1 MKRCPY
7 AAMIIAILVAIL
19 FSTQFAGAARAAVA
33 PGAGAGSAGGPG
45 ASVDARISPAP
56 VTADGIP
63 RTMGALRS
71 PSEAKTRMLAHSDS
85 MSALSALPAARDLT
99 ISNLPVGSQG
109 SQSSCVGWAVGYYYK
124 TYQEAREHGWDVS
137 KAGRDFSPSW
147 VYNQICGGRDEG
159 ATFGKAFQLLKDE
172 GAVDISEFPY
182 SADDW
187 TTQPD
192 SRDRQAAKPYRI
204 ADYAALWYDTG
215 GSDVNLIKARIA
227 SGQPVVLGI
236 PVYNSFYSCS
246 GDWVSTPAAGESKYG
261 DHAVCAVGY
270 DDRAGG
276 GKGGIKIANSWG
288 GNWGDKGYTYL
299 SYSFISAYCWEA
311 WVTTDRASD
320 TPVIRGMS
328 PTTGRAGSQVVV
340 SGDNFG
346 ANRGASAV
354 RFMAGT
360 GGGGLAT
367 AAGTVTYWS
376 NTSIRVSAPAG
387 VTDGSVSACN
397 FAGERSNGEAFHVQL
412 SLSSI
417 EPSVAKSG
425 DIVSIRGAGLGET
438 AGRLKMGS
446 TQLQLLSWNDGE
458 IKFKAPSSPC
468 SGAVSAYA
476 DGLASNP
483 LQFSVVGAVWYLAE
497 GSTGPGF
504 AEYLCLGNPNNAAA
518 TANVTYFFSDG
529 TTKDAS
535 YSVPA
540 AGRTTVNIN
549 SEVGPDKEV
558 SIRVL
563 SETANLVAERPMYF
577 NYQGVW
583 TGGSDAV
590 GATAPDNNWYFA
602 EGTTL
607 SGFDEY
613 ITVLNPTDSP
623 ANLTFKY
630 MVEGSGEQDFPGSV
644 RAHSRATFSTRNQ
657 IGDGRNA
664 SLHLSSDHAVVAE
677 RPMYFNYH
685 GAWTGGHNVVGAN
698 APSNTWY
705 FAEGTT
711 RSGFE
716 EWLCL
721 QNPGDSPITVNARY
735 LLGPGQG
742 DPISNTYT
750 VPAKQRLTVS
760 VNAEVG
766 PEKDASIQLT
776 STGRF
781 IAERPMYFDYQ
792 NVLTGGHDVLGVK
805 TPAKNWYFA
814 EGYTGA
820 NFAEWLCVQNP
831 NAKDATLQVTYY
843 PASGLPMTKPWTVA
857 ANTRLT
863 IDVNQD
869 AGPNLEISAK
879 VTSSQPVIVER
890 PMYFNYNGAWTG
902 GHDVV
907 GFVPE

>member
-159 ATFGKAFQLLKDE
+159 ATFGKAFQLLRDE

-236 PVYNSFYSCS
+236 PVYDSFYSCS
-246 GDWVSTPAAGESKYG
+246 GDWVGTPAAGESKYG

-387 VTDGSVSACN
+387 VTDGSVSAFN
-397 FAGERSNGEAFHVQL
+397 FAGEHSNGEAFRVHL

-425 DIVSIRGAGLGET
+425 DMVSIRGAGLGET

-446 TQLQLLSWNDGE
+446 TQLQPLSWNDGE

-468 SGAVSAYA
+468 SGAVTAYG

-504 AEYLCLGNPNNAAA
+504 ETWVLVQNPGDRPARVQLTYM
-518 TANVTYFFSDG
+518 TASGKVDGPALTLAPFTRKTFNVADT
-529 TTKDAS
+529 
-535 YSVPA
+535 VP
-540 AGRTTVNIN
+540 GQF
-549 SEVGPDKEV
+549 EV
-558 SIRVL
+558 STKV
-563 SETANLVAERPMYF
+563 TADRP
-577 NYQGVW
+577 
-583 TGGSDAV
+583 
-590 GATAPDNNWYFA
+590 
-602 EGTTL
+602 
-607 SGFDEY
+607 
-613 ITVLNPTDSP
+613 
-623 ANLTFKY
+623 
-630 MVEGSGEQDFPGSV
+630 
-644 RAHSRATFSTRNQ
+644 
-657 IGDGRNA
+657 
-664 SLHLSSDHAVVAE
+664 VVAE
-677 RPMYFNYH
+677 RAMYGNGRQWGTDSIGISYPDRTWYLAEGSTGAGFETWVLVQNPNDEAANVALTYMTPSGQVAGPVMVLPPNTRKTFNVADTVPGQFEVSTKVTADRPVVAERAMY
-685 GAWTGGHNVVGAN
+685 GNGRQWGTDSIGVDEPAATWYLAEGSTGGGVE
-698 APSNTWY
+698 TWV
-705 FAEGTT
+705 
-711 RSGFE
+711 
-716 EWLCL
+716 LV
-721 QNPGDSPITVNARY
+721 QNPGDAAAHVKLTYVTDTGSVRGPEFVVGPGSRVTRSVADSLPGRWSVSTTVTSDRPVVAERAMYGNARTWATDSVGVARAASTWCLAEGSTGAGFETWVLVENPGAQPAKVSLTY
-735 LLGPGQG
+735 MTPGGKVAGPVVMLGPGSRTTFNVA
-742 DPISNTYT
+742 DT
-750 VPAKQRLTVS
+750 VKGQYEVS
-760 VNAEVG
+760 TEVTASRPVNVERAEYG
-766 PEKDASIQLT
+766 NNRAW
-776 STGRF
+776 
-781 IAERPMYFDYQ
+781 
-792 NVLTGGHDVLGVK
+792 GHD
-805 TPAKNWYFA
+805 
-814 EGYTGA
+814 
-820 NFAEWLCVQNP
+820 
-831 NAKDATLQVTYY
+831 
-843 PASGLPMTKPWTVA
+843 S
-857 ANTRLT
+857 
-863 IDVNQD
+863 
-869 AGPNLEISAK
+869 AGCPG
-879 VTSSQPVIVER
+879 Q
-890 PMYFNYNGAWTG
+890 
-902 GHDVV
+902 
-907 GFVPE
+907 

>member
-468 SGAVSAYA
+468 SGTVTAYG

-504 AEYLCLGNPNNAAA
+504 ETWVLVQNPGDRPARVQLTYM
-518 TANVTYFFSDG
+518 TASGKVDGPALTLAPFTRKTFNVADT
-529 TTKDAS
+529 
-535 YSVPA
+535 VP
-540 AGRTTVNIN
+540 GQF
-549 SEVGPDKEV
+549 EV
-558 SIRVL
+558 STKV
-563 SETANLVAERPMYF
+563 TADRP
-577 NYQGVW
+577 
-583 TGGSDAV
+583 
-590 GATAPDNNWYFA
+590 
-602 EGTTL
+602 
-607 SGFDEY
+607 
-613 ITVLNPTDSP
+613 
-623 ANLTFKY
+623 
-630 MVEGSGEQDFPGSV
+630 
-644 RAHSRATFSTRNQ
+644 
-657 IGDGRNA
+657 
-664 SLHLSSDHAVVAE
+664 VVAE
-677 RPMYFNYH
+677 RAMYGNGRQWGTDSIGISYPDRTWYLAEGSTGAGFETWVLVQNPNDEAANVALTYMTPSGQVAGPVMVLPPNTRKTFNVADTVPGQFEVSTKVTADRPVVAERAMY
-685 GAWTGGHNVVGAN
+685 GNGRQWGTDSIGVDEPAATWYLAEGSTGGGVE
-698 APSNTWY
+698 TWV
-705 FAEGTT
+705 
-711 RSGFE
+711 
-716 EWLCL
+716 LV
-721 QNPGDSPITVNARY
+721 QNPGDAAAHVKLTYVTDTGSVRGPEFVVGPGSRVTRSVADSLPGRWSVSTTVTSDRPVVAERAMYGNARTWATDSVGVARAASTWCLAEGSTGAGFETWVLVENPGAQPAKVSLTY
-735 LLGPGQG
+735 MTPGGKVAGPVVMLGPGSRTTFNVA
-742 DPISNTYT
+742 DT
-750 VPAKQRLTVS
+750 VKGQYEVS
-760 VNAEVG
+760 TEVTASRPVNVERAEYG
-766 PEKDASIQLT
+766 NNRAW
-776 STGRF
+776 
-781 IAERPMYFDYQ
+781 
-792 NVLTGGHDVLGVK
+792 GHD
-805 TPAKNWYFA
+805 
-814 EGYTGA
+814 
-820 NFAEWLCVQNP
+820 
-831 NAKDATLQVTYY
+831 
-843 PASGLPMTKPWTVA
+843 S
-857 ANTRLT
+857 
-863 IDVNQD
+863 
-869 AGPNLEISAK
+869 AGCPG
-879 VTSSQPVIVER
+879 Q
-890 PMYFNYNGAWTG
+890 
-902 GHDVV
+902 
-907 GFVPE
+907 

>member
-468 SGAVSAYA
+468 SGTVTAYG

-504 AEYLCLGNPNNAAA
+504 ETWVLVQNPGDRPARVQLTYM
-518 TANVTYFFSDG
+518 TASGKVDGPALTLAPFTRKTFNVADT
-529 TTKDAS
+529 
-535 YSVPA
+535 VP
-540 AGRTTVNIN
+540 GQF
-549 SEVGPDKEV
+549 EV
-558 SIRVL
+558 STKV
-563 SETANLVAERPMYF
+563 TADRP
-577 NYQGVW
+577 
-583 TGGSDAV
+583 
-590 GATAPDNNWYFA
+590 
-602 EGTTL
+602 
-607 SGFDEY
+607 
-613 ITVLNPTDSP
+613 
-623 ANLTFKY
+623 
-630 MVEGSGEQDFPGSV
+630 
-644 RAHSRATFSTRNQ
+644 
-657 IGDGRNA
+657 
-664 SLHLSSDHAVVAE
+664 VVAE
-677 RPMYFNYH
+677 RAMYGNGRQWGTDSIGISYPDRTWYLAEGSTGAGFETWVLVQNPNDEAANVALTYMTPSGQVAGPVMVLPPNTRKTFNVADTVPGQFEVSTKVTADRPVVAERAMY
-685 GAWTGGHNVVGAN
+685 GNGRQWGTDSIGVDEPAATWYLAEGSTGGGVE
-698 APSNTWY
+698 TWV
-705 FAEGTT
+705 
-711 RSGFE
+711 
-716 EWLCL
+716 LV
-721 QNPGDSPITVNARY
+721 QNPGDAAAHVKLTYVTDTGSVRGPEFVVGPGSRVTRSVADSLPGRWSVSTTVTSDRPVVAERAMYGNARTWATDSVGVARAASTWCLAEGSTGAGFETWVLVENPGAQPAKVGLTY
-735 LLGPGQG
+735 MTPGGKVAGPVVMLGPGSRTTFNVA
-742 DPISNTYT
+742 DT
-750 VPAKQRLTVS
+750 VKGQYEVS
-760 VNAEVG
+760 TEVTASRPVNVERAEYG
-766 PEKDASIQLT
+766 NNRAW
-776 STGRF
+776 
-781 IAERPMYFDYQ
+781 
-792 NVLTGGHDVLGVK
+792 GHD
-805 TPAKNWYFA
+805 
-814 EGYTGA
+814 
-820 NFAEWLCVQNP
+820 
-831 NAKDATLQVTYY
+831 
-843 PASGLPMTKPWTVA
+843 S
-857 ANTRLT
+857 
-863 IDVNQD
+863 
-869 AGPNLEISAK
+869 AGCPG
-879 VTSSQPVIVER
+879 Q
-890 PMYFNYNGAWTG
+890 
-902 GHDVV
+902 
-907 GFVPE
+907 